1 MSLMRNVRSRRQIE
15 ERRLLEFTNLV
26 LFLFIFLF
34 SSFFLFLVISPY
46 PHVAAAP
53 FPLHPR
59 RLRASLGFSALFH
72 GPLMTFSFSGL
83 FHALSSLLSFFV
95 FYTGT

>member
-1 MSLMRNVRSRRQIE
+1 MRNIRSRRQIE
-15 ERRLLEFTNLV
+15 KRRLLEFTRLV
-26 LFLFIFLF
+26 LFLSIFLF
-34 SSFFLFLVISPY
+34 FFLFLVISPY
-46 PHVAAAP
+46 PRVAASL

-83 FHALSSLLSFFV
+83 FHALSSPLSFF
-95 FYTGT
+95 FLYIGT